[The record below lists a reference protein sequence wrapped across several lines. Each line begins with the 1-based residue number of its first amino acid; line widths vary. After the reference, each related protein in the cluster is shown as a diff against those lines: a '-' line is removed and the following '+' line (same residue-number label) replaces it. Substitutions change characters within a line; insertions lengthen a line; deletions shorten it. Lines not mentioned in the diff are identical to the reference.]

1 MTALYKNPVHRA
13 TNFLDGQRTRNL
25 QTVADM
31 TIPAKLKAIRE
42 SLPEKLTVRE
52 ISAAMGKP
60 DVPNTYGYYESAQF
74 TRKTLPLDKA
84 QMIATIFARHGGDP
98 RAVLRL
104 TGLSEADVDA
114 EASAIGL
121 DQPRTI
127 TISLPVTLPSE
138 ERLTAMMA
146 GMLDS
151 VGLPNLADDY
161 AGQLAQLLP
170 TALAGAAAPDGLRRS
185 ARERQPS
192 APAQDP
198 AKAGPDKRQ

>member
-1 MTALYKNPVHRA
+1 
-13 TNFLDGQRTRNL
+13 
-25 QTVADM
+25 M

-52 ISAAMGKP
+52 ISAQMGKP

-74 TRKTLPLDKA
+74 TRKSLPLEKA
-84 QMIATIFARHGGDP
+84 QVIASIFARHGGDP

-104 TGLSEADVDA
+104 AGLSEADVDA

-121 DQPRTI
+121 HQARTI

-138 ERLTAMMA
+138 ERLTEMMA
-146 GMLDS
+146 GLLDA

-161 AGQLAQLLP
+161 ASRLAQLLP
-170 TALAGAAAPDGLRRS
+170 TALAGASTLDAPHRS
-185 ARERQPS
+185 ARERSP
-192 APAQDP
+192 ALPAQGR
-198 AKAGPDKRQ
+198 AKADPDTRR